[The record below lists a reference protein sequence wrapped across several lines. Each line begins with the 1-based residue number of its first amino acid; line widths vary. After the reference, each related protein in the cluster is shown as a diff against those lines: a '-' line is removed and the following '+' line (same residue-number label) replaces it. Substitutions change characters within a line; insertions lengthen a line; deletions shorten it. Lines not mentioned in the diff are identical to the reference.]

1 MEFSAL
7 NLEILFAEREIYRKI
22 MSFARAMDQRDWETL
37 EKLLAD
43 DARANLGKGE
53 IVGKREIVDFIRPF
67 LEACGTTQHLI
78 GNVVIYVDGDTA
90 TSQSYVSDMHLG
102 KEKKSNLTFRTL
114 GEYFDEW
121 VRLDGSWLL
130 KRRVKDNRATV
141 GTMDVFR

>member
-22 MSFARAMDQRDWETL
+22 MSFARAMDQRDWEAL

-53 IVGKREIVDFIRPF
+53 IVGKREIVDFIRPY

-102 KEKKSNLTFRTL
+102 KERKSNLT
-114 GEYFDEW
+114 
-121 VRLDGSWLL
+121 
-130 KRRVKDNRATV
+130 
-141 GTMDVFR
+141 